1 MFSSVFGMAPIVILG
16 VTVIVFVVTRMVGD
30 PVKVML
36 PLEATLEQRA
46 AFEKQLG
53 LDRPI
58 AVQFGD
64 FLGDLVHL
72 DFGDSL
78 WQHRPAMEIVFEK
91 LPLTMLLAVLGI
103 GLAFLLSIPLGII
116 AALRP
121 GGIADRVT
129 VFFSLIGLS
138 VPQFWLGLLLIVVFA
153 VQLHWLPTSG
163 VATPAHMIM
172 PAVTLALPALARLVM
187 IVRSSM
193 IDELNQ
199 QYVKTGFAKG
209 MPFMRVVGVHALRN
223 AGLPVITLVRMGADP
238 GHRRLFGGGGDGLRL
253 AGTWPDR
260 HPGHR
265 AGGPDFATGDCVH
278 RSHHRGD
285 DQYRHGRGLHP
296 YRSATE
302 ALLDM
307 GGTPLSQQILG
318 DRGVERLARLGS
330 YPWSCGETRP
340 ASSAWS

>member
-1 MFSSVFGMAPIVILG
+1 MGRYILKRIWHGAIVILG

-36 PLEATLEQRA
+36 PLEATMEQRT

-58 AVQFGD
+58 VVQFGD
-64 FLGDLVHL
+64 FLLDLVHL

-91 LPLTMLLAVLGI
+91 LPLTMILAFMGI
-103 GLAFLLSIPLGII
+103 GLAFLLAIPLGII

-121 GGIADRVT
+121 GGITDRVT

-163 VATPAHMIM
+163 IATPAHIIM
-172 PAVTLALPALARLVM
+172 PAITLALPALARLVM
-187 IVRSSM
+187 IIRSSM

-199 QYVKTGFAKG
+199 QYVKTGHAKG
-209 MPFMRVVGVHALRN
+209 MPFFRVIGVHALRN
-223 AGLPVITLVRMGADP
+223 AGLPIITLCGWELIRAIAGYSVVVETVFAWPGLGLTAIQAIEREDLILLQAIVFTVAITVVLINIAMDVVYTIIDP
-238 GHRRLFGGGGDGLRL
+238 RLKL
-253 AGTWPDR
+253 A
-260 HPGHR
+260 
-265 AGGPDFATGDCVH
+265 
-278 RSHHRGD
+278 
-285 DQYRHGRGLHP
+285 
-296 YRSATE
+296 
-302 ALLDM
+302 
-307 GGTPLSQQILG
+307 
-318 DRGVERLARLGS
+318 
-330 YPWSCGETRP
+330 
-340 ASSAWS
+340 

>member
-1 MFSSVFGMAPIVILG
+1 MGLYVLKRIWHGAIVILG

-64 FLGDLVHL
+64 FLVDLVHL
-72 DFGDSL
+72 DFGESL

-187 IVRSSM
+187 IIRSSM

-199 QYVKTGFAKG
+199 QYVKTGYAKG

-223 AGLPVITLVRMGADP
+223 AGLPVITLCGWVLIRAIAGYSVVVETVFAWPGLGLTAIQAIEREDLILLQAIVFTVAITVVMINIAMDVVYTLIDP
-238 GHRRLFGGGGDGLRL
+238 RLK
-253 AGTWPDR
+253 
-260 HPGHR
+260 
-265 AGGPDFATGDCVH
+265 
-278 RSHHRGD
+278 
-285 DQYRHGRGLHP
+285 
-296 YRSATE
+296 
-302 ALLDM
+302 
-307 GGTPLSQQILG
+307 LS
-318 DRGVERLARLGS
+318 
-330 YPWSCGETRP
+330 
-340 ASSAWS
+340 